1 VERLGRPSTG
11 STRPELVI
19 YREGKAEG
27 APGREMEVVAPLTSI
42 MVLPLPEKSEGGER
56 ERHDGFRMR
65 EGGGRG
71 GQAKVHLGR

>member
-1 VERLGRPSTG
+1 
-11 STRPELVI
+11 
-19 YREGKAEG
+19 
-27 APGREMEVVAPLTSI
+27 MEVVAPLTSI